1 MVPPI
6 GAQGLNMS
14 LRDIATLLDLAEAAR
29 SAGADIG
36 AAPLLA
42 DYHRRRHGDM
52 LLRVAGIDALN
63 RAAIA
68 GARPLRELRALG
80 LRGAARGRAAAP
92 RRDAARAWRGP
103 RVSVHVW
110 TNRKSL

>member
-14 LRDIATLLDLAEAAR
+14 LRDIATLLDLAEKAR
-29 SAGADIG
+29 SAGEDIG
-36 AAPLLA
+36 APTLLA
-42 DYHRRRHGDM
+42 DYHRRRYGDM

-68 GARPLRELRALG
+68 GARPLRDLRALG
-80 LRGAARGRAAAP
+80 LAALHGVGPLRRGAMRLGLGAGA
-92 RRDAARAWRGP
+92 
-103 RVSVHVW
+103 
-110 TNRKSL
+110 